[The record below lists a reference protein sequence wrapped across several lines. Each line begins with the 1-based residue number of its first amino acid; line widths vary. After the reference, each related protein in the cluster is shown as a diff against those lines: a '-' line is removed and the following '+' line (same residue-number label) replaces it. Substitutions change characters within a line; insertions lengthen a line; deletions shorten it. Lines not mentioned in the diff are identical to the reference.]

1 MSSGHQ
7 SRQTYPTRWTVSF
20 PDLDA
25 DLDVRPVIHE
35 SKIVSDMQM
44 LNKYEG
50 ASRVEGIYKGNPTKG
65 YCFVELL
72 GDGSEVIKK

>member
-1 MSSGHQ
+1 
-7 SRQTYPTRWTVSF
+7 
-20 PDLDA
+20 
-25 DLDVRPVIHE
+25 
-35 SKIVSDMQM
+35 MQM

-50 ASRVEGIYKGNPTKG
+50 ASRVEGIYKGKPTKG